1 MTMKFS
7 AGDFVQMKSEALRDI
22 YRVGQK
28 IGEGSYST
36 VYSVVHKST
45 NETRTVKTILKKFLK
60 TPEAQA
66 AVLNEFNTLRSLDH
80 PNIIKIYESFEDDQH
95 FYFVTEYC
103 AGGELYERLTSY
115 GYISEAVAAEYLRQ
129 ILSVLVYCH
138 SRGIVHRDLKPENF
152 LLDSQAEDAN
162 LKIIDFGS
170 SAHIS
175 PGDVLRDKVGTPYYI
190 APEIVRPGTSY
201 SEKCDVWSAGVNLY
215 VLLCGY
221 PPFTGSDDQE
231 IQAKVATGRYS
242 FPSPEWDE
250 VSFEGKDL
258 ISLMMN
264 PDPSARISAQEAL
277 SHPWISFANRKPV
290 IESHARQVMINLRSF
305 KSGLRL
311 QKAMLSFISARL
323 VSKNER
329 EAMLEVFKSL
339 DANNDGTLSKQ
350 ELMMGF
356 RRFVPAGVEDVEAE
370 VEKVIREAD
379 LDLSGAIDYMEFV
392 TGTINRGKLVSKERL
407 RMCFDAFDI
416 DGNGMISASELRAL
430 LGNAREY
437 DETLWQE
444 VLNEVDRNG
453 DGVIDFEEFT
463 AMMLNVI
470 D

>member
-1 MTMKFS
+1 MAMKFS

-22 YRVGQK
+22 YRVGEK

-36 VYSVVHKST
+36 VYSVVHRTT
-45 NETRTVKTILKKFLK
+45 NETRTVKTILKKSLK

-103 AGGELYERLTSY
+103 AGGELYERLISY
-115 GYISEAVAAEYLRQ
+115 GFISEAVAAEYLRQ

-170 SAHIS
+170 SAHIG
-175 PGDVLRDKVGTPYYI
+175 PGEMLRDQVGTPYYI
-190 APEIVRPGTSY
+190 APEIARSETY
-201 SEKCDVWSAGVNLY
+201 NEKCDVWSAGVNLY
-215 VLLCGY
+215 VLLCGS
-221 PPFTGSDDQE
+221 PPFTGLNSQE
-231 IQAKVATGRYS
+231 ILAKVATGSYR

-250 VSFEGKDL
+250 VSSEGKNL

-264 PDPSARISAQEAL
+264 SDPTRRISAQEAL
-277 SHPWISFANRKPV
+277 HHPWINFASRKPV
-290 IESHARQVMINLRSF
+290 VETHARQVMTSLRSF
-305 KSGLRL
+305 KSGLSL

-323 VSKNER
+323 ISKSER

-339 DANNDGTLSKQ
+339 DVNNDGILSKQ
-350 ELMMGF
+350 ELMVGF
-356 RRFVPAGVEDVEAE
+356 RRFVPVGVEDVEAE
-370 VEKVIREAD
+370 IEKVMREVD
-379 LDLSGAIDYMEFV
+379 MDLSGAVDYTEFV
-392 TGTINRGKLVSKERL
+392 TATINRSKLVSKERL
-407 RMCFDAFDI
+407 RMCFDAFDT
-416 DGNGMISASELRAL
+416 DGNGSISATELWAL

-444 VLNEVDRNG
+444 LVNEFDRNG

-463 AMMLNVI
+463 EMMLKVL